1 MVVEA
6 HGLFFS
12 MQSIVIMCL
21 IVATIV
27 GNSFIIFV
35 ILWNKKLRIVQNY
48 LTLSLSVT
56 DLLVAVVV
64 MTPSFIH
71 NSTNLLQEGYLC
83 KLWISLDV
91 VCWSS
96 SILHLVSIV
105 VDRYWSLTR
114 VTYRFGRPAKSVF
127 IMIITS

>member
-1 MVVEA
+1 MSGEYNNLLGNMTSSPYLTGSTTSADQMVVEA

-64 MTPSFIH
+64 MIPSFIH

-83 KLWISLDV
+83 KLWISLDI
-91 VCWSS
+91 VCCSS
-96 SILHLVSIV
+96 SILHQF
-105 VDRYWSLTR
+105 W
-114 VTYRFGRPAKSVF
+114 
-127 IMIITS
+127 